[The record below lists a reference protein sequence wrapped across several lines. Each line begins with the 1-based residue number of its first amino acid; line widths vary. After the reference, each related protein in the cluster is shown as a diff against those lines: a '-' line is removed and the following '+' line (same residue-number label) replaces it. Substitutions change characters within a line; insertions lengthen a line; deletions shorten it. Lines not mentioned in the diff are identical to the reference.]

1 MQWEWNGTPGMG
13 EYGKRNMKRL
23 RNMTLFQKF
32 AATIIFLGL
41 IPMLILSI
49 FISNIM
55 IQDYRNA
62 LKMQYEQ
69 AAYYVGSSME
79 TMLNTYDTISQMP
92 YNYNYGNELMVARYQ
107 TYDNLRQ
114 IVQGDKY
121 RFDGW
126 EEERDKEMDAFLQ
139 YVAGADEYLLAAHFT
154 GVDGQGEPLDFHYSS
169 YSTFFK
175 GMALYENAFDQE
187 KVDKESNKLLLVPK
201 HHVEYFSGIHEPV
214 FTVARNY
221 FDLRNDVGNAVY
233 VGTLFLDVRMKRLE
247 QIFHT
252 VKFSGAEEIY
262 IVNDA
267 GDCFYS
273 NNSEKIGTNIGN
285 AAQGTRGQLVLT
297 TKANDYGLHVV
308 VVMDMKTAFSDL
320 RTLQN
325 LMYVILGASMLAL
338 VASSVLFSKRLVKPI
353 HAMMAQMEQVEN
365 GNFEIQLPVQSTD
378 EIGTLSER
386 FNEMSEALKNYINK
400 YYVAQIRQT
409 EAELTALKS
418 QIYPHFLYNT
428 LEIIRMTAVENDD
441 NKVSEMIEALSVQ
454 IHYLIGR
461 AEDMV
466 TIEKEIEIIRKYI
479 YLLNCRI
486 TCKLQLLV
494 PGNKN
499 GGILIPKLIL
509 QPIVENAYVHGIKP
523 KNGNGC
529 ISIDTQITGEDVEI
543 SVMDNGVG
551 MDQRALD
558 KIQELLQGDD
568 PGIKNEYNWQS
579 IGMKNIHD
587 RLRFLYGGQY
597 GIQVTSNPNVGTIVS
612 VRMPVI
618 RAGET
623 ENQELAGWGKGTVI
637 ES

>member
-1 MQWEWNGTPGMG
+1 
-13 EYGKRNMKRL
+13 MKRL
-23 RNMTLFQKF
+23 KNLTLYHKF
-32 AATIIFLGL
+32 AVTMIFLGL

-49 FISNIM
+49 FISNKM

-62 LKMQYEQ
+62 LEMQYEQ
-69 AAYYVGSSME
+69 AAFYVGSSIE

-92 YNYNYGNELMVARYQ
+92 YNYNYGNEPTIRKFQY
-107 TYDNLRQ
+107 YDNLRQ
-114 IVQGDKY
+114 ILHGEKY
-121 RFDGW
+121 HSDDW
-126 EEERDKEMDAFLQ
+126 KEKRRMEMENFLQ
-139 YVAGADEYLLAAHFT
+139 YVAGADEYLIAAHFA
-154 GVDGQGEPLDFHYSS
+154 GVDEQGEPLDFHYSN
-169 YSTFFK
+169 YSTYFK
-175 GMALYENAFDQE
+175 GMELFEGAFEYEKLDRG
-187 KVDKESNKLLLVPK
+187 SNKLILIPK
-201 HHVEYFSGIHEPV
+201 HNIEYYSGLNEPV

-221 FDLRNDVGNAVY
+221 FDIRNEIGNSVY

-247 QIFHT
+247 QIFRS
-252 VKFSGAEEIY
+252 VRFSGAEEIY

-273 NNSEKIGTNIGN
+273 NVNEKIGMNIGMVMES
-285 AAQGTRGQLVLT
+285 TPEQLVLT
-297 TKANDYGLHVV
+297 TKANKYGLHIVV
-308 VVMDMKTAFSDL
+308 IMDTKTAFSNL

-325 LMYVILGASMLAL
+325 LMYFVLGASILAL

-353 HAMMAQMEQVEN
+353 RAMMEQMGQVET
-365 GNFEIQLPVQSTD
+365 GNFDIQLPVQSTD
-378 EIGTLSER
+378 EIGILSAR
-386 FNEMSEALKNYINK
+386 FNQMSEALKKYINK
-400 YYVAQIRQT
+400 SYVAQIRQT

-441 NKVSEMIEALSVQ
+441 DKVSEMIEALSVQ

-461 AEDMV
+461 AQDMV
-466 TIEKEIEIIRKYI
+466 PIEKEIEIIQKYV

-486 TCKLQLLV
+486 TCKVQLLV

-499 GGILIPKLIL
+499 EIGDIMIPKLIL
-509 QPIVENAYVHGIKP
+509 QPIVENAYIHGIKP

-529 ISIDTQITGEDVEI
+529 ISIETQVSGEELEI
-543 SVMDNGVG
+543 SVMDNGIG
-551 MDQRALD
+551 MDQEALE

-587 RLRFLYGGQY
+587 RLRFLYGEKY
-597 GIQVTSNPNVGTIVS
+597 GIQVTSNPNVGTIIS

-618 RAGET
+618 RDGEKV
-623 ENQELAGWGKGTVI
+623 ENDKNDHSG
-637 ES
+637 